1 MQLLGCRT
9 LTYASFISFNKVLKF
24 LINFDLVI
32 NWRKCYVLE
41 SQIISTFTR
50 KFRGEINNIKL
61 IYQRKLVYQGF
72 HCFGDGLETNQ
83 PTKIVGVTESIELL
97 NKFRLILE

>member
-24 LINFDLVI
+24 LTNFDLVI

-41 SQIISTFTR
+41 SQTIITITR
-50 KFRGEINNIKL
+50 KFPGKIYNIHL
-61 IYQRKLVYQGF
+61 IYQRILVCQGCLGF
-72 HCFGDGLETNQ
+72 WGQLGNQ
-83 PTKIVGVTESIELL
+83 PTKTVGVTESIELW